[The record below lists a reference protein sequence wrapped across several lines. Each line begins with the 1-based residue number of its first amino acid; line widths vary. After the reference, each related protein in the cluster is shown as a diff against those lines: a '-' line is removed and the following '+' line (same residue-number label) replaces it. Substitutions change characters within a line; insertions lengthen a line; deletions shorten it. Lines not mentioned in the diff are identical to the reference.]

1 MKALPTRPHRLF
13 AWAVTAAL
21 AGVAFG
27 LLPGAAVAQETG
39 YTAPRTADGTP
50 DLNGIWQA
58 LNNAHW
64 NVEPH
69 SADFSPVRE
78 LGALGAVPGGLG
90 VVEGGT
96 IPYTPEA
103 LEQRDDNFAN
113 RLERDPAIKCYLPG
127 TPRATYMPYPFQI
140 IQSRSHIMII
150 HEFAGAVRTI
160 YMEDQMESPA
170 DTWMGWSNGRWEGE
184 TLVVETS
191 GFYGETWLDRAGN
204 HHSTALRVVERF
216 TPRSPETLDYHVTL
230 EDPNVYTRPWSMRM
244 PLYRRVEPDAELME
258 FRCVEFVEDLIYGHL
273 RKKVDQ

>member
-1 MKALPTRPHRLF
+1 MTGRPTARHRLSG
-13 AWAVTAAL
+13 WTIAAAIVV
-21 AGVAFG
+21 AGVG
-27 LLPGAAVAQETG
+27 PAVSTVHAQETG
-39 YTAPRTADGTP
+39 YAAPRTADGTP

-64 NVEPH
+64 DVEPH
-69 SADFSPVRE
+69 SAGFSPVRE

-90 VVEGGT
+90 VVEGDT

-103 LEQRDDNFAN
+103 LARRDENFAH

-127 TPRATYMPYPFQI
+127 VPRAMYMPYPFQI
-140 IQSRSHIMII
+140 IQSRAHIMIL

-160 YMEDQMESPA
+160 YMEDHMESPA

-191 GFYGETWLDRAGN
+191 GFYGQTWLDRAGN
-204 HHSTALRVVERF
+204 HHSTELRVVERF
-216 TPRSPETLDYHVTL
+216 TARSPETLDYHVTL

-244 PLYRRVEPDAELME
+244 PLYRRVEPNAELME

-273 RKKVDQ
+273 RKKVEQ